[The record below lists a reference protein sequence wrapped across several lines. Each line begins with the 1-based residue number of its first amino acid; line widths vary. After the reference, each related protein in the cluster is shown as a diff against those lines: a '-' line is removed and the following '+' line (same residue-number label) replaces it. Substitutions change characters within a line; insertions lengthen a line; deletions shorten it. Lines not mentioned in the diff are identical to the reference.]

1 MQNSLYVNLSAQVA
15 LDKRLTTTANNVA
28 NMATVGF
35 RAEETKFSAL
45 LAQATKGAVAF
56 VGSNDTYLSRAS
68 GPITK
73 TDSPL
78 DVAIQGDA
86 WLGIGGASGPAYTRD
101 GRLTMDATGQ
111 LRTLTGQPVL
121 DPGGSPLLLDPQQ
134 GPPTIGRDGSI
145 YQGTNQ
151 VGALGVFILDKKG
164 TLTRAPGNAVTSSLP
179 VRPVQD
185 FTGIGVVQGYVEGS
199 NVNPIMEMT
208 KLITIQRAFESAA
221 TATAEAES
229 SLQSAVKSLSPQGS

>member
-28 NMATVGF
+28 NMATAGF

-56 VGSNDTYLSRAS
+56 VGSSDTYLSRAS

-121 DPGGSPLLLDPQQ
+121 DPGGSPLLLDPQA

-151 VGALGVFILDKKG
+151 VGSLGVFTLDKKG

>member
-28 NMATVGF
+28 NMSTAGY

-56 VGSNDTYLSRAS
+56 VNSGDTYLSRAS
-68 GPITK
+68 GPISK

-78 DVAIQGDA
+78 DVALQGDA
-86 WLGIGGASGPAYTRD
+86 WLAIGGQSGPAYTRD

-111 LRTLTGQPVL
+111 LRSLTGQPVL

-145 YQGTNQ
+145 FQGTNQ
-151 VGALGVFILDKKG
+151 VGALGVFILDKKA

-179 VRPVQD
+179 ARPVQD

-221 TATAEAES
+221 NTTAQSEN
-229 SLQSAVKSLSPQGS
+229 SLQDAIKSLGPQG